1 MIRLLNEFGSIK
13 NFKRALDNRG
23 RLLPFCHFDLETG
36 EEILR
41 IRRLF
46 NNIKILNNVLEI
58 KISLETENFIKEWV
72 SMQKDEWRKK
82 LSGTSSHYRSPWYEL
97 SQRV

>member
-82 LSGTSSHYRSPWYEL
+82 LSAPGMN
-97 SQRV
+97 

>member
-1 MIRLLNEFGSIK
+1 MMRLLNEFGSIK

-23 RLLPFCHFDLETG
+23 KLLPFCHFDLETG

-46 NNIKILNNVLEI
+46 VNIKMLNNVLEI
-58 KISLETENFIKEWV
+58 KISPETENFLKEW
-72 SMQKDEWRKK
+72 SNMQKDEWRKK
-82 LSGTSSHYRSPWYEL
+82 LAGRL
-97 SQRV
+97 GLMQRPA

>member
-1 MIRLLNEFGSIK
+1 MIRLLNEFGNAK
-13 NFKRALDNRG
+13 NFKRTADNRG

-46 NNIKILNNVLEI
+46 VNIKILDQLLEI
-58 KISLETENFIKEWV
+58 KIS
-72 SMQKDEWRKK
+72 
-82 LSGTSSHYRSPWYEL
+82 P
-97 SQRV
+97 

>member
-58 KISLETENFIKEWV
+58 KISPETENFLKEWV

-82 LSGTSSHYRSPWYEL
+82 LSGT
-97 SQRV
+97 